1 MLKGRLMS
9 RCNCQHCDAYINIP
23 VNWFTMYF
31 YEDLTRCWIFWH
43 MKMNHDFQSTEDNW
57 FTFVLRFIGLMLK
70 FDLACVLIPVKIVLT
85 PFLMLDRFLFFDA
98 RRDMDFEY
106 LDSDEV
112 EEDDKENNKNEER

>member
-1 MLKGRLMS
+1 ML
-9 RCNCQHCDAYINIP
+9 
-23 VNWFTMYF
+23 
-31 YEDLTRCWIFWH
+31 
-43 MKMNHDFQSTEDNW
+43 DFLAEDNW

-112 EEDDKENNKNEER
+112 EEDEDKSEDKEN

>member
-1 MLKGRLMS
+1 
-9 RCNCQHCDAYINIP
+9 
-23 VNWFTMYF
+23 
-31 YEDLTRCWIFWH
+31 

-70 FDLACVLIPVKIVLT
+70 FDLACVLISVKIVLT
-85 PFLMLDRFLFFDA
+85 PFLMLDKFLFFDA

-112 EEDDKENNKNEER
+112 EEDEDKSEDKEN

>member
-1 MLKGRLMS
+1 
-9 RCNCQHCDAYINIP
+9 
-23 VNWFTMYF
+23 MYF

-43 MKMNHDFQSTEDNW
+43 MKMNHSFQSTEDNW

-70 FDLACVLIPVKIVLT
+70 FDLACMLIPVKIVLL
-85 PFLMLDRFLFFDA
+85 PFVILDRFLFFDA

-112 EEDDKENNKNEER
+112 EEDDKENNKDEER

>member
-1 MLKGRLMS
+1 MLKGNLTS
-9 RCNCQHCDAYINIP
+9 KCNCQHCDAYINIP

-70 FDLACVLIPVKIVLT
+70 FDLACVLIPVKIVLL
-85 PFLMLDRFLFFDA
+85 PFVILDRFLFFDA
-98 RRDMDFEY
+98 RRDMDFEIR
-106 LDSDEV
+106 LW
-112 EEDDKENNKNEER
+112 NIF

>member
-1 MLKGRLMS
+1 MS

-43 MKMNHDFQSTEDNW
+43 MKMNHSFQSTEDNW

-85 PFLMLDRFLFFDA
+85 PFVILDRFLFFDA
-98 RRDMDFEY
+98 RRDMDFEINIDKDYY
-106 LDSDEV
+106 LSSLERIDKHIKE
-112 EEDDKENNKNEER
+112 KENQK